1 MLLSLSLSLSHHRVS
16 EVEGEVG
23 VGEVE
28 QGLGHIV
35 TVEEPPISFS
45 LFTSADCSLFS
56 HFSFNDFITTA
67 FLDLAEHLDIQ
78 I

>member
-1 MLLSLSLSLSHHRVS
+1 MYNREDESMTSYHNM
-16 EVEGEVG
+16 
-23 VGEVE
+23 GEVE

-56 HFSFNDFITTA
+56 HFFFNDFITTA